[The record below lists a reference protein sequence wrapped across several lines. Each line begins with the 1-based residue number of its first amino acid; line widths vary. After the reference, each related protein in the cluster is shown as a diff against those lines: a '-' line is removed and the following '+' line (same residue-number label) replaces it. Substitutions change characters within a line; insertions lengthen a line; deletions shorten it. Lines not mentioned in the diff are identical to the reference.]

1 MLGEEMEHRSV
12 MPQAVLL
19 GRRPPQKISHD
30 PPDALAACLPH
41 AVSADCQSIG
51 RDIKDG
57 DVLVSG
63 P

>member
-1 MLGEEMEHRSV
+1 